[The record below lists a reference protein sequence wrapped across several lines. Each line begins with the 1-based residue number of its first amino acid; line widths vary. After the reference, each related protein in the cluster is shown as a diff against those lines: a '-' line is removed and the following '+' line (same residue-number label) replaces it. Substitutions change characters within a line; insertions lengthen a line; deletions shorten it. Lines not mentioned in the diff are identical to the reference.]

1 MIPFN
6 HKIFWKEAQHMK
18 KLVSKLVERHGS
30 SLCTLVT
37 VVAPVAVNN
46 CRSRLYQPKEPEGL
60 EDFVLAHKKKM

>member
-1 MIPFN
+1 
-6 HKIFWKEAQHMK
+6 MK